1 MVRVSTQG
9 HFSLLTALSLQQA
22 SHVVALPALDLS
34 GTLRQPSGTDTMRE
48 GQAAQDLYSTVQCRL
63 TNSSR
68 ISQLQLS
75 ATFGTLSHRGHTE
88 IVESLLEHQA
98 SVSAVDF
105 TGRAALHW
113 ATAQGWQEIVDQ
125 LLQKRA
131 LLDTQDRRGWSPMLL
146 ASQAGHYF
154 VLKTLLEAEAAL
166 ETKGLDGETALML
179 AALNGHV
186 EVLRLLVARR
196 ANLQARANDG
206 LTPLKLAAE
215 AGNVKAVELL
225 VALGAEVPLEGL
237 AIAEAA
243 IALPGQDAKCRSA
256 GDGLSLTTRLA
267 EQLAEE
273 LISTDDCRDTAR
285 RWGFDPNA
293 GLRVLKAVAA
303 AGVDTT
309 KLKDRLVELGLVQD
323 PKHDGIF
330 DWDVM
335 APAEPKTPKD
345 TQGVETSNPK
355 ASENSWTL
363 VWISDQAFKPT
374 AVSLKAQL
382 EGLGCQVKGYKTHK
396 NAARALDKK
405 RALVRTVVMVTGA
418 EAPPFLQYI
427 ATRPELASTPVV
439 VEATSRSIP
448 VRESPTVQVCDSFDA
463 AANAV
468 WKVAHEPGFA

>member
-1 MVRVSTQG
+1 MAKACWITR
-9 HFSLLTALSLQQA
+9 
-22 SHVVALPALDLS
+22 
-34 GTLRQPSGTDTMRE
+34 PSRPDVKCSECDGYHSYHRPP
-48 GQAAQDLYSTVQCRL
+48 CRPW
-63 TNSSR
+63 
-68 ISQLQLS
+68 ISQGAL
-75 ATFGTLSHRGHTE
+75 R
-88 IVESLLEHQA
+88 
-98 SVSAVDF
+98 F
-105 TGRAALHW
+105 TGQRRKDGRRIALH
-113 ATAQGWQEIVDQ
+113 GQEIVNQ
-125 LLQKRA
+125 LLLKRA
-131 LLDTQDRRGWSPMLL
+131 LLDAQDRRGWSPMLL
-146 ASQAGHYF
+146 ASQARSAGHF
-154 VLKTLLEAEAAL
+154 GVLKRLLEAEAAL

-196 ANLQARANDG
+196 ANLEARANDG

-215 AGNVKAVELL
+215 AGNVEAVELL
-225 VALGAEVPLEGL
+225 VALGAEVPLEGV

-243 IALPGQDAKCRSA
+243 VALPSQDSKGRSA
-256 GDGLSLTTRLA
+256 DDGLSLTTRLA

-273 LISTDDCRDTAR
+273 LISTDDCHDTAR

-293 GLRVLKAVAA
+293 GLRLLKAVAA
-303 AGVDTT
+303 AGVDTA

-323 PKHDGIF
+323 PEHDGIF

-335 APAEPKTPKD
+335 APAESKQAKD
-345 TQGVETSNPK
+345 AQGVEASNQK

-374 AVSLKAQL
+374 AVSLKTQL

-427 ATRPELASTPVV
+427 ASRPELASTPVV